1 MLKDNFIE
9 DGMSIMSFNIG
20 KLIVINDERTDV
32 STLRKQRGPYLQA
45 HASVLSNI
53 DTLSAD
59 VSRAFSLS
67 FASILLGQNKDSEEW
82 DTPNSTIFA
91 TLLTM
96 FSLFDQCAVLLC
108 NKLGEMISPEE
119 AVFFGVKA
127 NQTVKELANH
137 ARPEHIGLLL
147 SAFGFVTRRL
157 EEESWRSLLTILR
170 GRIVHRQGVFFKSD
184 LEKISHFILENGFK
198 TTERDIY
205 LSSNNGNGHAFDF
218 MCFLLFASEKLTS
231 LVRLIQCY

>member
-1 MLKDNFIE
+1 MNFNYRIFRLLQISRLLLPGRFAALCRLVWDYKKTQVVFFALNQRIMLKDNILE

-32 STLRKQRGPYLQA
+32 STLRKHRGYYLQA

-59 VSRAFSLS
+59 VSRVFSLS
-67 FASILLGQNKDSEEW
+67 FASILFGQNKDS
-82 DTPNSTIFA
+82 DPTVAGGVTPTPNSTIFA

-119 AVFFGVKA
+119 AVFFGVKS
-127 NQTVKELANH
+127 NQTVIELTNR

-147 SAFGFVTRRL
+147 SAFGFVGETP
-157 EEESWRSLLTILR
+157 EKMRSLEP
-170 GRIVHRQGVFFKSD
+170 FKQ
-184 LEKISHFILENGFK
+184 
-198 TTERDIY
+198 
-205 LSSNNGNGHAFDF
+205 
-218 MCFLLFASEKLTS
+218 
-231 LVRLIQCY
+231 IQHLGIKN